1 MGTSQSISPGV
12 SGDPN
17 WGQTSSSVL
26 AMANRIEKEIQN
38 PDLVAKQSYN
48 IKRSNSFKNILN
60 KYINAAG
67 GRHNISL
74 GKSSKGGKAAVST
87 AKSLG
92 NILNLVSRGEFAGYA
107 QERGI
112 DDFANKSKSEIIH
125 FLLEDICGPT
135 TNFDEGAAKSALDKL
150 LNKLFEN
157 ADMGK
162 DIEAIFQDNI
172 KNFGIESILIDF
184 FGTYIFEHLFQP
196 IQEHLFDSKGEELCN
211 KTMDEIELFITS
223 ELNVIHSTTNI
234 SSINWNNDN
243 ERTNL
248 ITKIF
253 NNVLTVFD
261 NE

>member
-17 WGQTSSSVL
+17 WGQTSSAIS
-26 AMANRIEKEIQN
+26 AMANRIEKEIEN
-38 PDLVAKQSYN
+38 PNLIANQSYN
-48 IKRSNSFKNILN
+48 IKRYNSFKNILN
-60 KYINAAG
+60 RYVKAAG
-67 GRHNISL
+67 GRRNMSS

-92 NILNLVSRGEFAGYA
+92 NILDIISRGEFSGYT

-112 DDFANKSKSEIIH
+112 DDFANKSKSEIIN

-135 TNFDEGAAKSALDKL
+135 SNFDEGAAKSALDKL
-150 LNKLFEN
+150 LNKLLEN
-157 ADMGK
+157 VDLGK
-162 DIEAIFQDNI
+162 DIETILKDNI
-172 KNFGIESILIDF
+172 NNIGIESILIDF

-196 IQEHLFDSKGEELCN
+196 IQEHLFDNKGEKLCN

-234 SSINWNNDN
+234 ISINWNNKS
-243 ERTNL
+243 ERTDL
-248 ITKIF
+248 VTKIF
-253 NNVLTVFD
+253 NNVITVFD